1 MSARPV
7 PVPLADAAS
16 WRQMT
21 QRWRLQEEHRPRCTT
36 GEGVVDALLGGG
48 WPVGKVAELA
58 GPASSG
64 KTTLAAA
71 TVAAATARGELV
83 LWVDTTGEFDPASVA
98 AAGVQLEQLLL
109 VRAFHPGQAVRA
121 VELVLEAGGFTVVVV
136 DLGGE
141 HLREGRGFRRE
152 ERARLPLRL
161 ARAVEKAGVV
171 GLVLTPEPW
180 AGTWAGVH
188 VAFAPARPRFVREE
202 GAGSWFAG
210 FEVEAR
216 VERGKGQQVG
226 RRVAWAAG
234 G

>member
-7 PVPLADAAS
+7 PLPLADAPS

-21 QRWRLQEEHRPRCTT
+21 QRWRLQEAHRPRLAT
-36 GEGVVDALLGGG
+36 GEEAVDALLGGG

-71 TVAAATARGELV
+71 TAAAATARGELV
-83 LWVDTTGEFDPASVA
+83 LWVDGTGQFDAASVA
-98 AAGVQLEQLLL
+98 AAGVRLEQLLL
-109 VRAFHPGQAVRA
+109 VRACHPGQAVRA

-141 HLREGRGFRRE
+141 GVRGERGSGRG
-152 ERARLPLRL
+152 ERSRLALRL

-180 AGTWAGVH
+180 VGTWAGVQ
-188 VAFAPARPRFVREE
+188 VAFSPAKPRFRREE
-202 GAGSWFAG
+202 GAGSWFVG
-210 FEVEAR
+210 FHVEAR
-216 VERGKGQQVG
+216 VERGRGQQVG
-226 RRVAWAAG
+226 RRVAWVAG